1 MLSGLEKS
9 ALVIMVKQ
17 AAEVERIKKKKKN
30 IAIKG
35 LQPKRQR
42 HKEALT
48 SKNTEIKQT
57 KTAIRP
63 KLRKL
68 GKTHILTSR

>member
-1 MLSGLEKS
+1 MLCGLEKS

-17 AAEVERIKKKKKN
+17 AAEVERIKKKN

-35 LQPKRQR
+35 LQPKRQK